1 MSKDIEN
8 LKNAKARGKAL
19 PAHFTHS
26 SYILTNVIIEQ
37 RKQYLKAI
45 EAANDEALEV
55 LDQMTIEVQNLPSNQ
70 RSSYN
75 TKIRQYKSQVEETKK
90 KYKQLA
96 DSQDKHD
103 LFGSR
108 YKDDLEF
115 GNGGAGDSQ
124 RKQLLNNHSSLERS
138 SQRLQDSQ
146 RIALETE
153 QIGGNILNDLRSQ
166 REQIGG
172 ARNTLMQ
179 ADTYVDKSVQTL
191 KSMGRRLVANKFI
204 SYAIIAVLILLIL
217 LVLYSKFS

>member
-1 MSKDIEN
+1 MSDSFNAYESDFQLALQEAKTKISQIES
-8 LKNAKARGKAL
+8 AADG
-19 PAHFTHS
+19 
-26 SYILTNVIIEQ
+26 EQ
-37 RKQYLKAI
+37 RKQYLKSI
-45 EAANDEALEV
+45 EAATDEALEE
-55 LDQMTIEVQNLPSNQ
+55 LDQMGIEVQKLPSNQ

-75 TKIRQYKSQVEETKK
+75 TKIRQYKTQVDEIKR

-96 DSQDKHD
+96 DSQDKHE
-103 LFGSR
+103 LFGNR
-108 YKDDLEF
+108 YRDSVSSD
-115 GNGGAGDSQ
+115 GVADSQ

-166 REQIGG
+166 REQISG
-172 ARNTLMQ
+172 ARNTLLQ
-179 ADTYVDKSVQTL
+179 ADSYIDKSVQTL

-217 LVLYSKFS
+217 LVLYSKFH

>member
-1 MSKDIEN
+1 MSDSFNTYENDFQLALQEAKSKIAQIESVE
-8 LKNAKARGKAL
+8 G
-19 PAHFTHS
+19 
-26 SYILTNVIIEQ
+26 EQ
-37 RKQYLKAI
+37 RKTYLKSI

-55 LDQMTIEVQNLPSNQ
+55 LDQMSIEVQNLPSNQ

-75 TKIRQYKSQVEETKK
+75 TKIRQYKQQIDETKK
-90 KYKQLA
+90 KYNQLS

-108 YKDDLEF
+108 YRDEEE
-115 GNGGAGDSQ
+115 NIGDSQ

-153 QIGGNILNDLRSQ
+153 SIGGNILNDLRSQ
-166 REQIGG
+166 REQISG

-179 ADTYVDKSVQTL
+179 ADSYVDKSIQTL
-191 KSMGRRLVANKFI
+191 KSMGRRLTANKYI
-204 SYAIIAVLILLIL
+204 SYGIIGVLILLIF
-217 LVLYSKFS
+217 LVLFSKFR